1 MIRRIERD
9 PVAPGR
15 KLGVAKRAQGL
26 VPVLEDRRAPELA
39 LRYSNGFVTVEITH
53 DALDAYVEEFG
64 DVPLPVQVDRE
75 TGDRRTYD
83 ARTKVR
89 VVYDRDA
96 RLREITTRGRDG
108 IFVRLTVL
116 AESAGTQ
123 PGGHEA
129 LGDVADQERN
139 DAQGD
144 GAAEP
149 EAHAEG
155 QPQGAGD
162 EDDGGAEEDG
172 QEAAPV
178 AAGEAALV
186 ERADGVGGE
195 READQIACRRG
206 ERAEEARDA
215 AHVAGEDR

>member
-1 MIRRIERD
+1 MIRRIERG

-15 KLGVAKRAQGL
+15 KLGVAKRAHGL
-26 VPVLEDRRAPELA
+26 VPVIEDPRAPELA

-53 DALDAYVEEFG
+53 DALDAYVEEYG
-64 DVPLPVQVDRE
+64 DVPLPVQVDGE

-89 VVYDRDA
+89 VVYDREA

-108 IFVRLTVL
+108 IYVRLTVL
-116 AESAGTQ
+116 AEPARPH

-129 LGDVADQERN
+129 LGDVADEERN

-144 GAAEP
+144 RASEA

-155 QPQGAGD
+155 EPQRAGD
-162 EDDGGAEEDG
+162 EDDGSAEEDG

-178 AAGEAALV
+178 AAG
-186 ERADGVGGE
+186 
-195 READQIACRRG
+195 
-206 ERAEEARDA
+206 
-215 AHVAGEDR
+215 